1 MYMFT
6 GFTEKANRA
15 LNAAISI
22 AAELGHTFIGSEHI
36 LYGLMAEDSSVA
48 STLLSKKGL
57 SKEDIL
63 QKIVESDGRGDP
75 VRLSPDHFTPRSKR
89 ILEQA
94 VTESRRLGHSYVG
107 TEHILLSILR
117 QVDGYAVMFLSEA
130 GIDAQSLYQDCIQGI
145 AGESA
150 QGGFSQDDYPG
161 AAKKNNS
168 PQGNLK
174 NLLKYGKDLTQAAKD
189 NAIDPVIGR
198 KDEIDRVVQI
208 LSRRTKNNPC
218 LIGEPGVGKTAIAE
232 GLAQKI
238 STGEVPEILKGK
250 QIVALDLTSML
261 AGAKYRGDFEERIKA
276 VLDEVSQN
284 HNVILFIDEIHN
296 IIGAGAAEGAID
308 AANILKPQL
317 ARGEIQLIGAT
328 TLDEY
333 RKYIEK
339 DSALERRF
347 QPVMVNE
354 PSEEDAVKILFGL
367 RDKYEAH
374 HKIKITDAAIK
385 AAVELSSRY
394 INDRFLPDKAID
406 LIDEAAAKVRLR
418 AYTAPTDVKELEDR
432 LKELAAEK
440 EAAVN
445 AQEFEQA
452 AKYRDEE
459 KKLKEELENQKQ
471 QWMEKNSG
479 QTGEVTPEDIADIV
493 SGWTGVPVKQ
503 LTEEESERLLRLED
517 VLHERVV
524 GQDEAVSA
532 VCRAIR
538 RGRVGL
544 KDPHRPMGS
553 FLFLGPTG
561 VGKTELC
568 KTLAEAL
575 FGDED
580 AMLRLDMSEYM
591 EKHAV
596 SRMVG
601 SPPGYVGF
609 EEGGQLTE
617 KIRRKPYSVVLFDE
631 VEKAHPDVF
640 NILLQILED
649 GILTDSQGRRVDFK
663 NAVIIMTS
671 NIGARLLD
679 EKKTVGFATG
689 ADVANKEAEENRSMI
704 MNELKKYFRPELLN
718 RIDDI
723 IVFNKLTREDIAQI
737 AGRMFHTLESRLASL
752 DITLKV
758 TPEALDKIGE
768 AGFDDVY
775 GARPLRRAIT
785 AQIEDPISELMLEG
799 KIKANGTVTVGVKE
813 GKFSFDCS
821 EEIPEDP
828 KPDTPAQEQ

>member
-1 MYMFT
+1 
-6 GFTEKANRA
+6 
-15 LNAAISI
+15 
-22 AAELGHTFIGSEHI
+22 
-36 LYGLMAEDSSVA
+36 
-48 STLLSKKGL
+48 
-57 SKEDIL
+57 
-63 QKIVESDGRGDP
+63 
-75 VRLSPDHFTPRSKR
+75 
-89 ILEQA
+89 
-94 VTESRRLGHSYVG
+94 
-107 TEHILLSILR
+107 
-117 QVDGYAVMFLSEA
+117 
-130 GIDAQSLYQDCIQGI
+130 
-145 AGESA
+145 
-150 QGGFSQDDYPG
+150 
-161 AAKKNNS
+161 
-168 PQGNLK
+168 
-174 NLLKYGKDLTQAAKD
+174 
-189 NAIDPVIGR
+189 
-198 KDEIDRVVQI
+198 
-208 LSRRTKNNPC
+208 
-218 LIGEPGVGKTAIAE
+218 
-232 GLAQKI
+232 
-238 STGEVPEILKGK
+238 
-250 QIVALDLTSML
+250 ML

-737 AGRMFHTLESRLASL
+737 AGRMFYTLESRLASL

>member
-1 MYMFT
+1 MYLFN
-6 GFTEKANRA
+6 GFTEKANKA
-15 LNAAISI
+15 LNAAIQVAS
-22 AAELGHTFIGSEHI
+22 ELGHTFIGSEHI
-36 LYGLMAEDSSVA
+36 LYGLIAEDSSVA
-48 STLLSKKGL
+48 STLLSKKGI
-57 SKEDIL
+57 SKEDVL
-63 QKIVESDGRGDP
+63 QKIVDSDGRGDP
-75 VRLSPDHFTPRSKR
+75 VRLSPEHFTPRSKR
-89 ILEQA
+89 ILEQSVSEA
-94 VTESRRLGHSYVG
+94 RRLGHSYVG
-107 TEHILLSILR
+107 TEHLLLAILR
-117 QVDGYAVMFLSEA
+117 QVDGYAVMFLNDA
-130 GIDAQSLYQDCIQGI
+130 GVDPQTLYQDCVSGI
-145 AGESA
+145 AGEAASA
-150 QGGFSQDDYPG
+150 SGGYTPDGYQSGNAKTQGSGD
-161 AAKKNNS
+161 
-168 PQGNLK
+168 LK

-189 NAIDPVIGR
+189 NDIDPVIGR
-198 KDEIDRVVQI
+198 KEEIDRVIQI

-218 LIGEPGVGKTAIAE
+218 LIGEPGVGKTAIVE
-232 GLAQKI
+232 GLAEKI
-238 STGEVPEILKGK
+238 SAGQVPEILKGK
-250 QIVALDLTSML
+250 RVVSLDMTSML
-261 AGAKYRGDFEERIKA
+261 AGAKYRGDFEERIKN
-276 VLDEVSQN
+276 VLDEVAKN

-317 ARGEIQLIGAT
+317 ARGQIQVIGAT

-354 PSEEDAVKILFGL
+354 PNQEDAVKILFGL

-374 HKIKITDAAIK
+374 HKIKITDEAIK

-432 LKELAAEK
+432 LKELANEK
-440 EAAVN
+440 AAAVN
-445 AQEFEQA
+445 NQEFEQA
-452 AKYRDEE
+452 AKFRDEE
-459 KKLKEELENQKQ
+459 KQIKEQLESQKQ

-479 QTGEVTPEDIADIV
+479 LTGEVTPEDIADIV

-503 LTEEESERLLRLED
+503 LTEEESERLLHLEE

-568 KTLAEAL
+568 KTLAAAL

-591 EKHAV
+591 EKHTV

-601 SPPGYVGF
+601 SPPGYVGY

-631 VEKAHPDVF
+631 IEKAHPDVF

-649 GILTDSQGRRVDFK
+649 GILTDSQGRKVDFK

-689 ADVANKEAEENRSMI
+689 NDCGQQGTGGKPLDHHERAE
-704 MNELKKYFRPELLN
+704 
-718 RIDDI
+718 
-723 IVFNKLTREDIAQI
+723 
-737 AGRMFHTLESRLASL
+737 
-752 DITLKV
+752 
-758 TPEALDKIGE
+758 KI
-768 AGFDDVY
+768 FPS
-775 GARPLRRAIT
+775 GA
-785 AQIEDPISELMLEG
+785 
-799 KIKANGTVTVGVKE
+799 V
-813 GKFSFDCS
+813 
-821 EEIPEDP
+821 
-828 KPDTPAQEQ
+828 KPDR

>member
-1 MYMFT
+1 MRMYMFS
-6 GFTEKANRA
+6 GFTESANRSI
-15 LNAAISI
+15 NHAIQVAS
-22 AAELGHTFIGSEHI
+22 ELGHTFIGSEHL
-36 LYGLMAEDSSVA
+36 LYGLLLEENSVA
-48 STLLSKKGL
+48 ATFLKKKGIE
-57 SKEDIL
+57 KEVIFNKL
-63 QKIVESDGRGDP
+63 VAGDGRGEKT
-75 VRLSPDHFTPRSKR
+75 RLSPNHLTPRAKGV
-89 ILEQA
+89 LERA
-94 VTESRRLGHSYVG
+94 VQEARKLGHGYVG
-107 TEHILLSILR
+107 TEHILLAILS
-117 QVDGYAVMFLSEA
+117 QPDGYAILFLQEMGADTAAFYQELSAVLSGTA
-130 GIDAQSLYQDCIQGI
+130 GNPTAYDGKEFTGTEGKKA
-145 AGESA
+145 AGDGDL
-150 QGGFSQDDYPG
+150 Q
-161 AAKKNNS
+161 
-168 PQGNLK
+168 
-174 NLLKYGKDLTQAAKD
+174 NLLKYGKDLTKLAAE
-189 NAIDPVIGR
+189 NSIDPVIGR
-198 KDEIDRVVQI
+198 QDEIDRVVQI

-238 STGEVPEILKGK
+238 HEGAVPEILKNK
-250 QIVALDLTSML
+250 RIISLDITSML

-284 HNVILFIDEIHN
+284 NNVILFMDEIHN

-354 PSEEDAVKILFGL
+354 PSQEDAVKILFGL

-374 HKIKITDAAIK
+374 HKIKITDDAIK
-385 AAVELSSRY
+385 AAVELSDRY

-418 AYTAPTDVKELEDR
+418 AYTAPTDVKSLEDR
-432 LKELAAEK
+432 LKEVKAEK
-440 EAAVN
+440 AAAIN
-445 AQEFEQA
+445 AQEFEKA
-452 AKYRDEE
+452 AEYRDEE
-459 KKLKEELENQKQ
+459 KKLTEELEKQKQ
-471 QWMEKNSG
+471 EWKEKNSG
-479 QTGEVTPEDIADIV
+479 MVGEVTPTDIADIV
-493 SGWTGVPVKQ
+493 SGWTGVPLKQ
-503 LTEEESERLLRLED
+503 LTEEEGERLLRLEET
-517 VLHERVV
+517 LHQRVI
-524 GQDEAVSA
+524 GQEEAVTA
-532 VCRAIR
+532 IAKAIR

-544 KDPHRPMGS
+544 KDPNRPLGS

-568 KTLAEAL
+568 KSLAEAL
-575 FGDED
+575 FGDEN

-591 EKHAV
+591 EKHSV

-640 NILLQILED
+640 NLLLQILED
-649 GILTDSQGRRVDFK
+649 GILTDSQGRKVDFK

-671 NIGARLLD
+671 NIGARLLE
-679 EKKTVGFATG
+679 EKRNVGFI
-689 ADVANKEAEENRSMI
+689 AEENRKREEENNRSII

-723 IVFNKLTREDIAQI
+723 IVFHKLTQEDIGKI
-737 AGRMFHTLESRLASL
+737 AGKMLHTLQDRLAQME
-752 DITLKV
+752 ITMKISE
-758 TPEALDKIGE
+758 EAITKI
-768 AGFDDVY
+768 AKIGFDDVY

-785 AQIEDPISELMLEG
+785 SEIEDKVSELMLEG
-799 KIKANGTVTVGVKE
+799 KIKSGMTFTLGVA
-813 GKFSFDCS
+813 
-821 EEIPEDP
+821 EDQF
-828 KPDTPAQEQ
+828 TFETE

>member
-1 MYMFT
+1 MYLFN
-6 GFTEKANRA
+6 GFTEKANKA
-15 LNAAISI
+15 LNAAIQVAS
-22 AAELGHTFIGSEHI
+22 ELGHTFIGSEHI
-36 LYGLMAEDSSVA
+36 LYGLIAEDSSVA
-48 STLLSKKGL
+48 STLLSKKGI
-57 SKEDIL
+57 SKEDVL
-63 QKIVESDGRGDP
+63 QKIVDSDGRGDP
-75 VRLSPDHFTPRSKR
+75 VRLSPEHFTPRSKR
-89 ILEQA
+89 ILEQSVSEA
-94 VTESRRLGHSYVG
+94 RRLGHSYVG
-107 TEHILLSILR
+107 TEHLLLAILR
-117 QVDGYAVMFLSEA
+117 QVDGYAVMFLNDA
-130 GIDAQSLYQDCIQGI
+130 GVDPQTLYQDCVSGI
-145 AGESA
+145 AGEAASA
-150 QGGFSQDDYPG
+150 SGGYTPDGYQSGNAKTQGSGD
-161 AAKKNNS
+161 
-168 PQGNLK
+168 LK

-189 NAIDPVIGR
+189 NDIDPVIGR
-198 KDEIDRVVQI
+198 KEEIDRVIQI

-238 STGEVPEILKGK
+238 SAGEVPEILKGK
-250 QIVALDLTSML
+250 RVVSLDMTSML
-261 AGAKYRGDFEERIKA
+261 AGAKYRGDFEERIKN
-276 VLDEVSQN
+276 VLDEVAKN

-317 ARGEIQLIGAT
+317 ARGQIQVIGAT

-354 PSEEDAVKILFGL
+354 PNQEDAVKILFGL

-374 HKIKITDAAIK
+374 HKIKITDEAIK

-432 LKELAAEK
+432 LKELANEK
-440 EAAVN
+440 AAAVN
-445 AQEFEQA
+445 NQEFEQA
-452 AKYRDEE
+452 AKFRDEE
-459 KKLKEELENQKQ
+459 KQIKEQLESQKQ

-479 QTGEVTPEDIADIV
+479 LTGEVTPEDIADIV

-503 LTEEESERLLRLED
+503 LTEEESERLLHLEE

-568 KTLAEAL
+568 KTLAAAL

-591 EKHAV
+591 EKHTV

-601 SPPGYVGF
+601 SPPGYVGY

-631 VEKAHPDVF
+631 IEKAHPDVF

-649 GILTDSQGRRVDFK
+649 GILTDSQGRKVDFK

-689 ADVANKEAEENRSMI
+689 NDAASKEQEENRSII
-704 MNELKKYFRPELLN
+704 MNELKKHFRPELLN

-723 IVFNKLTREDIAQI
+723 IIFNKLTRADIAEI
-737 AGRMFHTLESRLASL
+737 ATRMFSTLEKRLEQL
-752 DITLKV
+752 DIHLKV
-758 TPEALDKIGE
+758 TPEAVEKIGE

-785 AQIEDPISELMLEG
+785 ARIEDPISELMLEG
-799 KIKANGTVTVGVKE
+799 KVKSGGLVTVGVKDGE
-813 GKFSFDCS
+813 FSFDCS
-821 EEIPEDP
+821 E
-828 KPDTPAQEQ
+828 PARVMEHSEEN

>member
-1 MYMFT
+1 MYLFN

-15 LNAAISI
+15 LNAAIE
-22 AAELGHTFIGSEHI
+22 AASELGHTFIGSEHI
-36 LYGLMAEDSSVA
+36 LYGLLAEESSVA
-48 STLLSKKGL
+48 STLLGKKGV
-57 SKEDIL
+57 SKDELL

-89 ILEQA
+89 ILEQSVSEA
-94 VTESRRLGHSYVG
+94 RRLGHSYVG
-107 TEHILLSILR
+107 TEHLLLALLR
-117 QVDGYAVMFLSEA
+117 QVDGYAVMFLKAAGVDPQALYQECVA
-130 GIDAQSLYQDCIQGI
+130 GISGNGGNTGDGYASGSAKAQQGQGSL
-145 AGESA
+145 
-150 QGGFSQDDYPG
+150 
-161 AAKKNNS
+161 KT
-168 PQGNLK
+168 
-174 NLLKYGKDLTQAAKD
+174 LLKYGKDLTQAAKD

-198 KDEIDRVVQI
+198 KDEIDRVIQI

-238 STGEVPEILKGK
+238 SAGEVPEILKGK
-250 QIVALDLTSML
+250 TVVALDLTSML
-261 AGAKYRGDFEERIKA
+261 AGAKYRGDFEERIKG

-317 ARGEIQLIGAT
+317 ARGDIQVIGAT

-354 PSEEDAVKILFGL
+354 PSQEDAVKILFGL

-374 HKIKITDAAIK
+374 HKIKITDEAIR

-432 LKELAAEK
+432 LKELANEK
-440 EAAVN
+440 AAAVN
-445 AQEFEQA
+445 NQEFEQA
-452 AKYRDEE
+452 AKFRDEE
-459 KKLKEELENQKQ
+459 KALKEKLEAQKQ

-479 QTGEVTPEDIADIV
+479 TTGEVTPADIADIV

-503 LTEEESERLLRLED
+503 LTEEESERLLHLEE

-568 KTLAEAL
+568 KTLAAAL

-591 EKHAV
+591 EKHTV

-601 SPPGYVGF
+601 SPPGYVGY

-631 VEKAHPDVF
+631 IEKAHPDVF

-649 GILTDSQGRRVDFK
+649 GILTDSQGRKVDFK

-679 EKKTVGFATG
+679 EKRTVGFATG
-689 ADVANKEAEENRSMI
+689 DDAATREDEENRSII

-723 IVFNKLTREDIAQI
+723 IVFHKLTREDIAKI
-737 AGRMFHTLESRLASL
+737 AQRMFHTLETRLEQL
-752 DITLKV
+752 DIRLVV
-758 TPEALDKIGE
+758 TSEAIEKIGE
-768 AGFDDVY
+768 VGFDDLY

-785 AQIEDPISELMLEG
+785 ARVEDPISELMLEG
-799 KIKANGTVTVGVKE
+799 KVKAGGTVTVGVGE
-813 GKFSFDCS
+813 NGQFSFDCTAGEAPKA
-821 EEIPEDP
+821 EEH
-828 KPDTPAQEQ
+828 TPAQDA

>member
-1 MYMFT
+1 M
-6 GFTEKANRA
+6 
-15 LNAAISI
+15 
-22 AAELGHTFIGSEHI
+22 
-36 LYGLMAEDSSVA
+36 
-48 STLLSKKGL
+48 
-57 SKEDIL
+57 
-63 QKIVESDGRGDP
+63 
-75 VRLSPDHFTPRSKR
+75 
-89 ILEQA
+89 
-94 VTESRRLGHSYVG
+94 
-107 TEHILLSILR
+107 
-117 QVDGYAVMFLSEA
+117 
-130 GIDAQSLYQDCIQGI
+130 
-145 AGESA
+145 
-150 QGGFSQDDYPG
+150 
-161 AAKKNNS
+161 
-168 PQGNLK
+168 
-174 NLLKYGKDLTQAAKD
+174 
-189 NAIDPVIGR
+189 
-198 KDEIDRVVQI
+198 
-208 LSRRTKNNPC
+208 
-218 LIGEPGVGKTAIAE
+218 
-232 GLAQKI
+232 
-238 STGEVPEILKGK
+238 
-250 QIVALDLTSML
+250 
-261 AGAKYRGDFEERIKA
+261 
-276 VLDEVSQN
+276 
-284 HNVILFIDEIHN
+284 
-296 IIGAGAAEGAID
+296 
-308 AANILKPQL
+308 
-317 ARGEIQLIGAT
+317 
-328 TLDEY
+328 
-333 RKYIEK
+333 
-339 DSALERRF
+339 
-347 QPVMVNE
+347 
-354 PSEEDAVKILFGL
+354 
-367 RDKYEAH
+367 
-374 HKIKITDAAIK
+374 
-385 AAVELSSRY
+385 
-394 INDRFLPDKAID
+394 
-406 LIDEAAAKVRLR
+406 
-418 AYTAPTDVKELEDR
+418 KELEDR